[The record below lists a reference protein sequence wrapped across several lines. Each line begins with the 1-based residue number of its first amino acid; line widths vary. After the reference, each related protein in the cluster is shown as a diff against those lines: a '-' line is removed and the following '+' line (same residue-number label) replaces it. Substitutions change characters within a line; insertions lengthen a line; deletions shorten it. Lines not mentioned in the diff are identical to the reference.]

1 MSNHISIFR
10 KKVKNNIPGFSDPQA
25 STQNEWFKLADFQCV
40 EYYPGQT
47 ARTYDLE
54 HAEGYSNQDDM
65 SYYEFSFENVRQA
78 LQPPYDIN
86 TGDYIGFKQ
95 GESVFFYRIVR
106 STITGLFAGCCVVQ
120 IMVNITQPREAQYL
134 MECGETQA
142 LSEDD
147 LMGGTITDTTNGIIV
162 GRS

>member
-10 KKVKNNIPGFSDPQA
+10 KKVNTNIPGFTDPEA
-25 STQNEWFKLADFQCV
+25 PSQNLWLKIGDYGCV

-54 HAEGYSNQDDM
+54 HAENYSNQDDM
-65 SYYEFSFENVRQA
+65 SYYEFSFESVRQE

-95 GESVFFYRIVR
+95 GTSVFFYRIVKAT
-106 STITGLFAGCCVVQ
+106 STSLFPGCCVIQ

-134 MECGETQA
+134 MECGETQS
-142 LSEDD
+142 LTDEDIE
-147 LMGGTITDTTNGIIV
+147 GGLITDEFNGMIE
-162 GRS
+162 RM